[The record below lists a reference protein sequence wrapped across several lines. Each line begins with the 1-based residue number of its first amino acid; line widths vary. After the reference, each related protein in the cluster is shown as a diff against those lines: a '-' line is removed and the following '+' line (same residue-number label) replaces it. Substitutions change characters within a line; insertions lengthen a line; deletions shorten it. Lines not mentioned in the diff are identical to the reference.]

1 MRKTQLLGICLA
13 AGFAA
18 AACQE
23 QVTEVPSASAE
34 PSGVSSA
41 LSTVAGT
48 GVAVGRPSLP
58 AGTRVSDHYLADLAR
73 RAINPGDYQCQLP
86 TIIDF
91 YLNDQLF
98 PIFNEDPAAFF
109 QLFFPLDQGGLSAD
123 LVATLDALLQT
134 EDTPQFIGYDGEYTK
149 VMGRIERDVKR
160 FWDIPS
166 DDIQLIGMHGTVLLD
181 VDRMATVYNHD
192 DFFGLPPAISETLAL
207 LLKSTM
213 ESLESVNGGNH
224 PIFTFNAVAASGF
237 GPDKIIVGDGV
248 LAAYDEL
255 GFGDV
260 APQAIYAHEFAH
272 HIQFENDYLD
282 DPVPSFDPA
291 GPDDAE
297 ESRYFELMADA
308 YAAYYLTHA
317 SGGTLRQKRVEQFL
331 EVYFSI
337 GDCAFENP
345 GHHGTPGQRLAAAR
359 FGFDVADQA
368 QRQGH
373 ILGADEFH
381 DLFVAEYLNL
391 IAPDAP

>member
-1 MRKTQLLGICLA
+1 MRRTHLLGILVA

-34 PSGVSSA
+34 PSGALGA
-41 LSTVAGT
+41 LSTVAAT
-48 GVAVGRPSLP
+48 DAPASRPSFP
-58 AGTRVSDHYLADLAR
+58 AGTRVSDQYVASLAR
-73 RAINPGDYQCQLP
+73 RAINPGDYACQLP

-98 PIFNEDPAAFF
+98 PIFNEDAAAFF
-109 QLFFPLDQGGLSAD
+109 LLFIPVSQGGLSAD

-134 EDTPQFIGYDGEYTK
+134 EDTPQFIGFDGEYTR
-149 VMGRIERDVKR
+149 VMTRIERDVKR

-181 VDRMATVYNHD
+181 VDRMATVYNG
-192 DFFGLPPAISETLAL
+192 FFGLPPAVSEALAL

-237 GPDKIIVGDGV
+237 GPDKIIMGDGV

-272 HIQFENDYLD
+272 HIQFENDYTGDL
-282 DPVPSFDPA
+282 VPSFDPA

-317 SGGTLRQKRVEQFL
+317 RGGTLRQKRVEQFL

-337 GDCAFENP
+337 GDCAFDNP
-345 GHHGTPGQRLAAAR
+345 AHHGTPGQRLAAAR

-368 QRQGH
+368 QKQGH

-381 DLFVAEYLNL
+381 DLFVAEYLTL

>member
-1 MRKTQLLGICLA
+1 MRKTHLLGICLV

-18 AACQE
+18 AACQDH
-23 QVTEVPSASAE
+23 VTEVPQEYAE
-34 PSGVSSA
+34 PFGA
-41 LSTVAGT
+41 LSAVAGAD
-48 GVAVGRPSLP
+48 VEVDRPSLP
-58 AGTRVSDHYLADLAR
+58 AGTRVSDRYPADLAR

-98 PIFNEDPAAFF
+98 PIFNENPALFF
-109 QLFFPLDQGGLSAD
+109 QLFLPLNQGGLAAD

-134 EDTPQFIGYDGEYTK
+134 EDTPQFIGFDGEYTK
-149 VMGRIERDVKR
+149 VMTKIERDVKR

-166 DDIQLIGMHGTVLLD
+166 DDIQLIGMHGTVLLE
-181 VDRMATVYNHD
+181 VDRMATVYEE
-192 DFFGLPPAISETLAL
+192 FFGLSPANSESLAL
-207 LLKSTM
+207 LLKSVM

-224 PIFTFNAVAASGF
+224 PIFSFNAVAASGF
-237 GPDKIIVGDGV
+237 GPDKIIMGDGV

-272 HIQFENDYLD
+272 HIQFENGYGD
-282 DPVPSFDPA
+282 DPVPSFDPE
-291 GPDDAE
+291 GPDEAE
-297 ESRYFELMADA
+297 ETRYFELMADA

-317 SGGTLRQKRVEQFL
+317 RGGTLRQKRVEQFL

-337 GDCAFENP
+337 GDCSFDNP
-345 GHHGTPGQRLAAAR
+345 GHHGTPAQRLAAAR

-368 QRQGH
+368 PKQGH

-381 DLFVAEYLNL
+381 DLFVAEYPNL
-391 IAPDAP
+391 IAPDAL